1 MVIFEL
7 WVLTLES
14 FFGSH
19 RAESFRTKHF
29 YGSQISFDY
38 APDGTLP
45 NAYHG
50 IVYHRFTKYG
60 AWKEAKTFVTIF
72 DGGQSIID
80 FFSERKNQC
89 EIDDYNCKDDIN
101 IFFTIGHWNPAFAT
115 WGATEFLPG
124 AREILINTMQIPED
138 LLRLVFKRFSKV
150 SVFLLGEIILLKTIR
165 KSRKFVG

>member
-1 MVIFEL
+1 MNFIGIMLTYRDYLHGKYFWWLAFEHQSL
-7 WVLTLES
+7 SWPVNH
-14 FFGSH
+14 GS
-19 RAESFRTKHF
+19 R
-29 YGSQISFDY
+29 ISFDY
-38 APDGTLP
+38 APAGSLP

-80 FFSERKNQC
+80 FFSERKNKC

-115 WGATEFLPG
+115 WGATEFLPE
-124 AREILINTMQIPED
+124 AREILIDTMQIPED
-138 LLRLVFKRFSKV
+138 LLRLVFRRSHEV
-150 SVFLLGEIILLKTIR
+150 LFL
-165 KSRKFVG
+165 F